1 MRGGEIVVD
10 HPTDDRMR
18 PADTVS
24 SPPSE
29 PSPCPSSFSELV
41 DWFCEEQAV
50 FRARLANMGAR
61 DGDTREP
68 PRRDPAAIREPS

>member
-18 PADTVS
+18 PTDTVS
-24 SPPSE
+24 SP

-61 DGDTREP
+61 GVASREP
-68 PRRDPAAIREPS
+68 SSRDPAAIREPR